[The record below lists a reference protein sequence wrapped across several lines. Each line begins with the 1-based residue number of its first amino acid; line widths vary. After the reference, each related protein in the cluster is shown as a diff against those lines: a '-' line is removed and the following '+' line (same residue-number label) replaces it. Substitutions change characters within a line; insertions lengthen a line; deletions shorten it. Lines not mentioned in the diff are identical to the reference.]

1 LQNVPPHPKSRW
13 GLPWTFWSFVF
24 LVVFI
29 NFVVYLLLVANGTSI
44 NLALA
49 GAMVEMNLVLI
60 VGAISLYSW
69 IKIKERL

>member
-1 LQNVPPHPKSRW
+1 M
-13 GLPWTFWSFVF
+13 
-24 LVVFI
+24 
-29 NFVVYLLLVANGTSI
+29 VYLLLVANGISI